1 MIKNCKWIFPYGEN
15 SHDILKCTCREGKAA
30 ADHGIPRTNPLYN
43 EASSVGKSSLL
54 LFADQ
59 NAIPSLRT

>member
-1 MIKNCKWIFPYGEN
+1 MDQSNASSMIQTQQ
-15 SHDILKCTCREGKAA
+15 HQTCREGKAA

-59 NAIPSLRT
+59 NAIPSLAHKRM